1 MNPIDI
7 LIKNNFKMTSNPH
20 TMTPFGFRNY
30 TVNRFN
36 YDAYCGGFHRAY
48 DFAKHDGA
56 AIPAVMSGVVV
67 QGTSNYGNF
76 GGTVVIANK
85 ALGYQVIYGHLKRN
99 LIVTIGQHVKYGET
113 IGYQGDTNNLNVP
126 MASHLHIQ
134 FQRYGYLKEKDFV
147 CNGIS
152 AYDIDLRKDRYFN
165 GIFIPKYN
173 MNIRGTPSLNGKI
186 ISSAKPKD
194 NLAFNSVTYK
204 DGHYWL
210 KLNIGYV
217 SSGTQQNIYGHFK

>member
-20 TMTPFGFRNY
+20 AMTPFGFRNY
-30 TVNRFN
+30 TVNGFN

-76 GGTVVIANK
+76 GGTIVIANK

-152 AYDIDLRKDRYFN
+152 AYDIDLRKDRYFH

-210 KLNIGYV
+210 KLNNGYV

>member
-1 MNPIDI
+1 
-7 LIKNNFKMTSNPH
+7 MTSNPH